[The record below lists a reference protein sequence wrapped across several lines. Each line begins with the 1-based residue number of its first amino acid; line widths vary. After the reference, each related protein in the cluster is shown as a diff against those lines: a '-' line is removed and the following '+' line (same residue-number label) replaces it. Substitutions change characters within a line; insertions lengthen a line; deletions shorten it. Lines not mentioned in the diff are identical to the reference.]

1 MESIIQQVISGIE
14 GVAVTAILAVLGI
27 VIKGAG
33 EIIVQLLSVKRD
45 EVIAKIGAQRY
56 DFYRQVAIDVYNRV
70 EEEFRG
76 QSGQFEKK
84 IAAFDK
90 YLLQRIPN
98 LTEEELAHFRQSV
111 VGNINNEIKGSNLLN
126 LAKKAN

>member
-1 MESIIQQVISGIE
+1 MDNIIQQIISGLE

-33 EIIVQLLSVKRD
+33 EIAVQLLSVKRD
-45 EVIAKIGAQRY
+45 EVLAKIGAERY
-56 DFYRQVAIDVYNRV
+56 NFYRKVALDVYNRV

-76 QSGQFEKK
+76 QSGVFEKK

-90 YLLQRIPN
+90 YLMQRIPS
-98 LTEEELAHFRQSV
+98 LTEDELAHFRQSI
-111 VGNINNEIKGSNLLN
+111 VGDINNEIKGSNVLKP
-126 LAKKAN
+126 AIK